1 MGRRVRQHAVLLV
14 YSQGTDD
21 ISDFSLQIVS
31 DAFKGK
37 VFSGSHD
44 TTCITSSQI
53 YAQSTMQR
61 HRMIYSALSDE
72 LSQGLHALSLA
83 TKTAEEILNT
93 SETQSTNLNDN

>member
-1 MGRRVRQHAVLLV
+1 MKSKAYPTGKSSTKTTGKTAVGKAVVLR
-14 YSQGTDD
+14 SK
-21 ISDFSLQIVS
+21 VS
-31 DAFKGK
+31 FKGK

-72 LSQGLHALSLA
+72 LSQGLHALSLN